1 MTINALVTEDH
12 PLMCDAICA
21 TLETDADIFVLGT
34 AVNSDELQTLL
45 AETQPDVLILDL
57 ALPGI
62 DGLDILALLPES
74 HPDLPVLIF
83 SSSSEPRDIARAIQE
98 GALGYLTKDA
108 SSTELLAAVHAVSQ
122 GQAYLP
128 PSLSPNLVKG
138 LHQLKQEN
146 ERYLTELL
154 TTREHQVL
162 DLLATG
168 KPNKTIAERLEISEH
183 TVRTHLFNIREKVDA
198 DNRSQLILFARQHG
212 LGDT

>member
-21 TLETDADIFVLGT
+21 TLETDPDIFVLGT
-34 AVNSDELQTLL
+34 AINSDELQTLL

-128 PSLSPNLVKG
+128 PSLSPSLVKG

-198 DNRSQLILFARQHG
+198 DNRGQLILFARQHG
-212 LGDT
+212 LGDS